1 MRIIASI
8 WVYTFTTVLS
18 YVLTGAIHIFSGKG
32 LHGIFI
38 PDVKVRWLGH
48 YLFDAIPF
56 FIISFIL
63 VSSIIYILLNKN
75 RTYFPIF
82 ALTGILSSA
91 LAAIFHQPLFPVSPR
106 GLIFLVTFGL
116 IFVSTY
122 SFVDKC
128 FFGSAFFRQKFCPFP
143 YITTVIPGLL
153 CGGLTSIIF
162 IAAFQIAISS
172 GLISDRESYDR
183 SLVVSTS
190 QNTYFKNKNST
201 DVSKTRARPLAPS
214 APNVGLLIGEEIV
227 LDGGPMDQGR
237 PSLIDFDGNGF
248 TDLVFPSNGK
258 IKTVFNR
265 GGFLKNKPDL
275 LRDLETDKQKS
286 GLFSFSDFDKDGD
299 FDIIFSKRV
308 IPREPAFVSN
318 FLRYLYWF
326 PSNKPTGEGRIF
338 RNIDGSKWQDI
349 SSSSFLDGLP
359 WVHRK
364 SEPIPWFDV
373 NADGLL
379 DFVWSGYPHPRKS
392 MNRLYIQ
399 KEGGGFV
406 DGMKQLIRWSPGRVY
421 PEGSDMTDYDNDGD
435 LDFFAYGYLFR
446 NENGVFKQVCGKE
459 MPGMACDAEA
469 RNDEG
474 VLFEDVNGDGLMD
487 MVLSYHGAEGELPK
501 FTLQLFLGDPIYP
514 RYFKRVKEFERRFYG
529 ANYLLRAVDFDFNG
543 NTDIL
548 TTDPG
553 RILTFTNNQWVDLL
567 PAVSK
572 KAFKSLN
579 MLGWLDI
586 EEDGDWDLLARR
598 NSDSRLILYRNNYNP
613 TRYMKISAVGEGGIE
628 NQYGTTIKI
637 SGANQKVTLH
647 TYRLM
652 AGMGS
657 VSDPRL
663 IYLLEPNL
671 DYNIDACFTSLLKPP
686 TTPKTPSGV
695 TLKIS
700 SIKGRCVKYLLKVK
714 PQISRLDLKLV
725 AGVEGALV
733 KTH

>member
-8 WVYTFTTVLS
+8 WIYTFTTILS
-18 YVLTGAIHIFSGKG
+18 YLITGATHIFSGKG

-63 VSSIIYILLNKN
+63 VSSIIYKLLDKN
-75 RTYFPIF
+75 RTNFLIF

-91 LAAIFHQPLFPVSPR
+91 LAALFHQPLFPGSPR
-106 GLIFLVTFGL
+106 GLIFLVIFGL

-128 FFGSAFFRQKFCPFP
+128 FFGWAFVRRKFRPFP

-153 CGGLTSIIF
+153 CGVLTSLIF
-162 IAAFQIAISS
+162 ITSFQIAIHS
-172 GLISDRESYDR
+172 GLISDKESYDP

-190 QNTYFKNKNST
+190 QNTYFANKIST
-201 DVSKTRARPLAPS
+201 DFSKNRARPLAPS
-214 APNVGLLIGEEIV
+214 APNVGLLIEEEFD
-227 LDGGPMDQGR
+227 LDGGPTDQTDI
-237 PSLIDFDGNGF
+237 SLFDFDGNGF
-248 TDLVFPSNGK
+248 TDLVFRSNGK
-258 IKTVFNR
+258 IRPVFNH
-265 GGFLKNKPDL
+265 GGFLINKPDL
-275 LRDLETDKQKS
+275 LRDLETDKRK
-286 GLFSFSDFDKDGD
+286 GGMFSFADFDKDGD
-299 FDIIFSKRV
+299 FDIIFSEV
-308 IPREPAFVSN
+308 LVREPVFVNN
-318 FLRYLYWF
+318 FVRYLYWF
-326 PSNKPTGEGRIF
+326 PSNMPTTEGRIF

-349 SSSSFLDGLP
+349 SSSSFLGGIP
-359 WVHRK
+359 WGHRK
-364 SEPIPWFDV
+364 TEPIPWFDV

-392 MNRLYIQ
+392 INRLYLQ

-406 DGMKQLIRWSPGRVY
+406 DGMKQLMRWSPGRVY

-459 MPGMACDAEA
+459 MPGMVCDSEA

-487 MVLSYHGAEGELPK
+487 MVLSYHGAEGEIPK

-529 ANYLLRAVDFDFNG
+529 PNYLLRAVDFDFNG
-543 NTDIL
+543 NPDIL
-548 TTDPG
+548 TKDPG

-567 PAVSK
+567 PSVSK
-572 KAFKSLN
+572 KAFNSHN
-579 MLGWLDI
+579 MVGWLDI

-598 NSDSRLILYRNNYNP
+598 NSDGRLVLYRNNYNP
-613 TRYMKISAVGEGGIE
+613 KRYMKISAVGEGGIE

-637 SGANQKVTLH
+637 SGANQKTTLH

-657 VSDPRL
+657 ISDPRL
-663 IYLLEPNL
+663 IHLLEPNV
-671 DYNIDACFTSLLKPP
+671 DYNIHTCFTSLLKPP

-695 TLKIS
+695 TLKII
-700 SIKGRCVKYLLKVK
+700 SIKGRCVKYILKVK
-714 PQISRLDLKLV
+714 PRISRLDLKLV

-733 KTH
+733 ITH